1 MRNAELKDA
10 HALIPDRH
18 FTGASSLRGR
28 HLPVPR
34 ASAPR
39 TQPRA
44 RGVGRARPRLLAA
57 TRGLRDPRDTRHG
70 GLPPPRERAD
80 PLRKPLS
87 RHVALPLG
95 ADRAENLY
103 EE

>member
-1 MRNAELKDA
+1 MLRLLLPLLSFYFFFFNDTPTTDIYTLSLHDA
-10 HALIPDRH
+10 LPISLIPDGH

-57 TRGLRDPRDTRHG
+57 ARGLRDPRDTRHG
-70 GLPPPRERAD
+70 GLPPP
-80 PLRKPLS
+80 
-87 RHVALPLG
+87 G
-95 ADRAENLY
+95 
-103 EE
+103 